1 MFLVSANVFL
11 SETVIKA
18 FIAIALI
25 SLTLPFLGLKMI
37 TRRLSNIGDTLAHT
51 SLLGIA
57 IGLASGTL
65 HIYWALIVS
74 VICGV
79 VIELVRTKLS
89 KYAEITLVIVMSF
102 SVALVGILSKY
113 IKSGTSL
120 ESYLFGSLYLV
131 KWTDIYLLIPICF
144 LVVLFSI
151 LFYRSYLYISY
162 SEDDAKISNIKV
174 KSLNIL
180 LIVFTSLVV
189 AVSSSIVGSLIISSL
204 LIIPSVVSLQLF
216 KSYKFIQIGSVV
228 ISCLASIFGLIV
240 AVSFSL
246 AVGPTIVIVNLVVL
260 ILVLILKRSLL
271 YFEKKKIRN
280 KEKESKEK

>member
-65 HIYWALIVS
+65 PIYWALIVS

-240 AVSFSL
+240 AVCFSL
-246 AVGPTIVIVNLVVL
+246 AVGPTIVLVNLVVL

-271 YFEKKKIRN
+271 YFDKKKIRN

>member
-65 HIYWALIVS
+65 PIYWALIVS

-102 SVALVGILSKY
+102 SVALVGLLSKY

-240 AVSFSL
+240 AVCFSL
-246 AVGPTIVIVNLVVL
+246 AVGPTIVLVNLVVL

-271 YFEKKKIRN
+271 YFDKKKIRN